1 MEFMWNYDVDMFRLC
16 LDGTLEIFFLSIIYI
31 EIYRLIQLLLNV
43 IQNGFSFMIKLNDVF
58 DGLSCIF
65 LF

>member
-1 MEFMWNYDVDMFRLC
+1 MEFKWNYGVDVFRLC

-31 EIYRLIQLLLNV
+31 EIYRLIQLLLIV
-43 IQNGFSFMIKLNDVF
+43 IQNGFSFMIKLYVVF
-58 DGLSCIF
+58 DGSSCIF